1 VEALKFKKITIKKP
15 KDDNF
20 WLRVVSV
27 LIAVVLWFYINSI
40 LNPIKKRE
48 IIIPIRYNV
57 VTLSKG
63 LVMKEAD
70 AKEVR
75 IVISGTQDE
84 LSKVDEKNIQAMVDF
99 SEIRQTGSIKLPISI
114 QNPYHRI
121 NIESVYPKNVTVVID
136 NLVTIQKDVSVEI
149 NGNPKKGYIINSYQE
164 EPNVISIR
172 GAESDIKEISKCV
185 AQLNLSLND
194 RSFKASVPVKV
205 IDSRGKDITS
215 LFDLSQK
222 SIDVYVEILKTKQ
235 VPLSVKF
242 KGSLP
247 PSKVISKIILKPST
261 INIAGKEEDINS
273 INEIV
278 VGTIDTKMLENKS
291 TFQFDFSLPKNIKS
305 LDNVKQVTITIY
317 TDSVVEKPIN
327 IPIEVRGLSQGLIAK
342 LSPDKVKVELKYYQ
356 SAQNSVDFNSLK
368 AYVDVS
374 NLTKGTYDLQVLV
387 EKPANIEDFDVF
399 PTYIRVEISEN
410 NQSQSQ

>member
-1 VEALKFKKITIKKP
+1 MKKISIKKP

-20 WLRVVSV
+20 WLRIVSI
-27 LIAVVLWFYINSI
+27 LIAIVLWFYVNSI
-40 LNPIKKRE
+40 INPIKKRE
-48 IIIPIRYNV
+48 VIIPIKYNMT
-57 VTLSKG
+57 TLSKG
-63 LVMKEAD
+63 LVLRETD

-75 IVISGTQDE
+75 IVVSGTQDE
-84 LSKVDEKNIQAMVDF
+84 LSKVDEKNIQAVVDF
-99 SEIRQTGSIKLPISI
+99 SDIRQTGEIKLPVTI

-121 NIESVYPKNVTVVID
+121 NIENVYPKNVTVSID
-136 NLVTIQKDVSVEI
+136 NLVTIQRDVSVEI
-149 NGNPKKGYIINSYQE
+149 SGNPKKGYIINGYQE

-172 GAESDIKEISKCV
+172 GAESDVKEISKCI

-194 RSFKASVPVKV
+194 RPFKASVPVKV

-222 SIDVYVEILKTKQ
+222 SVDVYVEILKTKQ

-247 PSKVISKIILKPST
+247 PSKVISKVILKPST

-273 INEIV
+273 INEII

-317 TDSVVEKPIN
+317 TDSVVEKSIN
-327 IPIEVRGLSQGLIAK
+327 IPVEVRGLKPGLVAK
-342 LSPDKVKVELKYYQ
+342 LSPDKVKVALKYYQ
-356 SAQNSVDFNSLK
+356 SVQDSIDFNSLK

-374 NLTKGTYDLQVLV
+374 NLTKGSYDLQVFV
-387 EKPANIEDFDVF
+387 EKPPNIEDFEVS
-399 PTYIRVEISEN
+399 PIYIKVEISESSQP
-410 NQSQSQ
+410 QSQ

>member
-1 VEALKFKKITIKKP
+1 MKKIAIKKP

-20 WLRVVSV
+20 WLKVVSI
-27 LIAVVLWFYINSI
+27 LIAIVLWFYVNSI
-40 LNPIKKRE
+40 INPIKKRE
-48 IIIPIRYNV
+48 IIIPIRYNIA
-57 VTLSKG
+57 TLSKG
-63 LVMKEAD
+63 LVMTEAD

-84 LSKVDEKNIQAMVDF
+84 LSKVDEKNIQATVDF
-99 SEIRQTGSIKLPISI
+99 SDIRQTGDVKLPIAI

-121 NIESVYPKNVTVVID
+121 NIESVYPKNVTVSID

-149 NGNPKKGYIINSYQE
+149 NGNPKKGYIINNYQE
-164 EPNVISIR
+164 EPNVISIK

-317 TDSVVEKPIN
+317 TDSVVEKSIN
-327 IPIEVRGLSQGLIAK
+327 IPVEVRGLSPGLVAK

-356 SAQNSVDFNSLK
+356 SAQNSIDFNSLK

-374 NLTKGTYDLQVLV
+374 NLTKGSYDLQVLV
-387 EKPANIEDFDVF
+387 EKPLNIEDFDVF

-410 NQSQSQ
+410 SQSQPQSQ